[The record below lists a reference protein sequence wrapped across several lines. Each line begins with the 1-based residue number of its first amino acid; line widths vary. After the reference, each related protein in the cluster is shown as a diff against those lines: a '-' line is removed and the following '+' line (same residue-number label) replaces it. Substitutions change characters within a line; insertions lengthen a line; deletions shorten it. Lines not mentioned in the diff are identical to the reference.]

1 MDSEVLIDEYCV
13 VLVNMVDKINNITH
27 DVNNFYWTMVTLMV
41 VISGRLVFMIIADSL
56 LKKTEIVLQFNCLCI
71 YNSII

>member
-27 DVNNFYWTMVTLMV
+27 DVNNFY
-41 VISGRLVFMIIADSL
+41 
-56 LKKTEIVLQFNCLCI
+56 
-71 YNSII
+71 

>member
-56 LKKTEIVLQFNCLCI
+56 LKKTEIVLQF
-71 YNSII
+71 